1 MTVNAQTENQQA
13 AKDNRDS
20 DNEEVLLQLEKQVSV
35 AVWIKFIGQIM
46 EAYYLSK
53 IMLVSE
59 EVRSDT
65 NERQILLGAWI
76 QTAGQFLESIG
87 TTKQLLTDEEKLTLE
102 AQEITNL
109 GDWLQ
114 SLGLVVEANAGTQ
127 IILEEKEQELAPTE
141 FIP

>member
-1 MTVNAQTENQQA
+1 MTVNAQTENTKA
-13 AKDNRDS
+13 AKENSNS
-20 DNEEVLLQLEKQVSV
+20 DNAEVLLQLEKQVSV
-35 AVWIKFIGQIM
+35 AVWIQFIGQIM

-59 EVRSDT
+59 EVRFDA
-65 NERQILLGAWI
+65 NERQIWNLGAWV

-87 TTKQLLTDEEKLTLE
+87 TTKQILTDEEKLTLE

-114 SLGLVVEANAGTQ
+114 SLGLVLEANAGT
-127 IILEEKEQELAPTE
+127 
-141 FIP
+141 

>member
-1 MTVNAQTENQQA
+1 MTVNAQTENTKA
-13 AKDNRDS
+13 AKENSNS
-20 DNEEVLLQLEKQVSV
+20 DNAEVLLQLEKQVSV
-35 AVWIKFIGQIM
+35 AVWIQFIGQIM

-59 EVRSDT
+59 EVRSDA
-65 NERQILLGAWI
+65 NERQILLGAWV

-87 TTKQLLTDEEKLTLE
+87 TTKQILTDEEKLTLE

-114 SLGLVVEANAGTQ
+114 SLGLVLEANAGTQ
-127 IILEEKEQELAPTE
+127 IILEEKQQELEPTK

>member
-1 MTVNAQTENQQA
+1 MNAQTENTKA
-13 AKDNRDS
+13 AKENSNS

-35 AVWIKFIGQIM
+35 AVWIQFMGQIM

-59 EVRSDT
+59 EVRSDA

-76 QTAGQFLESIG
+76 QAVGQFLEGFG
-87 TTKQLLTDEEKLTLE
+87 TTKQILTDEETLTLE

-109 GDWLQ
+109 GDWFQ
-114 SLGLVVEANAGTQ
+114 TLGTLLEANAGTQ
-127 IILEEKEQELAPTE
+127 IILEEKQNELEPIK
-141 FIP
+141 FFP